1 MSVFQT
7 TAEFISWRTWD
18 INAERTPFP
27 LPTKDVEPADLRVGD
42 VFTKCYEGETYGA
55 VHLKKVIKKNKKTI
69 IVQSCTSHGIIHFT
83 PEKLP
88 LHGFAYRVVDFYAQ

>member
-7 TAEFISWRTWD
+7 TEEFISWRTWD

-27 LPTKDVEPADLRVGD
+27 LPTKAVEPADLQVGD
-42 VFTKCYEGETYGA
+42 VFTACYEGETYGA

-69 IVQSCTSHGIIHFT
+69 IVQPCTSHAIPHFA

-88 LHGFAYRVVDFYAQ
+88 LHGFAYRVLDFYAQ